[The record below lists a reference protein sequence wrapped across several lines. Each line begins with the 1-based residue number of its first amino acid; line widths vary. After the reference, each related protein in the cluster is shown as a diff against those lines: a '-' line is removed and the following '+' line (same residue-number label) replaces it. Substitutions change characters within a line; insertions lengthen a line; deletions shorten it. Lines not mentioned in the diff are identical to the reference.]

1 MAFTESNFQAEVK
14 EAAEPVV
21 VDFTATWC
29 GPCQILGPRI
39 DSLAE
44 KYAGQVKIGKVDID
58 ENQNLAAQFGVASV
72 PTVLFYKGGEIVDI
86 VKGVQPESVLS
97 GKIDAVLGG

>member
-1 MAFTESNFQAEVK
+1 MTFDESNFDSEVK
-14 EAAEPVV
+14 QAAEPVV

-44 KYAGQVKIGKVDID
+44 QYAGKVKIGKVDID
-58 ENQNLAAQFGVASV
+58 QNQNLAAQFGGASV
-72 PTVLFYKGGEIVDI
+72 PTVLFFKGGEVVDI
-86 VKGVQPESVLS
+86 VKGVQPEAVLS
-97 GKIDAVLGG
+97 GKIDGLLGG

>member
-1 MAFTESNFQAEVK
+1 MTFDESNFDSEVK
-14 EAAEPVV
+14 QAAEPVV

-44 KYAGQVKIGKVDID
+44 QYAGKVKIGKVDID
-58 ENQNLAAQFGVASV
+58 QNQNLAAQFGVASV
-72 PTVLFYKGGEIVDI
+72 PTVLFFKGGEVVDI
-86 VKGVQPESVLS
+86 VKGVQPEAVLS
-97 GKIDAVLGG
+97 GKIDGLLGG